1 MLEHFVHTGSQ
12 KDSYLFTV
20 RFEQSHEQSLKV
32 WDKFILEPGNGPEW
46 FIVTEFYIQVTCFF
60 LNKYLFICTNLRKK
74 HNTSPFKSKCHNG
87 MVLFIINYIGSVPI
101 ILYSLIFNDYFK

>member
-20 RFEQSHEQSLKV
+20 RLEQSHEQSLKV

-46 FIVTEFYIQVTCFF
+46 IIKVTEFYIQVICFF
-60 LNKYLFICTNLRKK
+60 KQIFICTNLRKK
-74 HNTSPFKSKCHNG
+74 TQHFSFQK
-87 MVLFIINYIGSVPI
+87 
-101 ILYSLIFNDYFK
+101 

>member
-20 RFEQSHEQSLKV
+20 RLEQSHEQSLKV

-46 FIVTEFYIQVTCFF
+46 IIKVTEFYIQVICFF
-60 LNKYLFICTNLRKK
+60 KQIFIYLYKPQEKTQHFSFQK
-74 HNTSPFKSKCHNG
+74 
-87 MVLFIINYIGSVPI
+87 
-101 ILYSLIFNDYFK
+101 

>member
-20 RFEQSHEQSLKV
+20 RLEQSHEQSLKV

-46 FIVTEFYIQVTCFF
+46 FIKVTEFYIQVICFF
-60 LNKYLFICTNLRKK
+60 FKQIFIYLYKPQEKTQHFSFQK
-74 HNTSPFKSKCHNG
+74 
-87 MVLFIINYIGSVPI
+87 
-101 ILYSLIFNDYFK
+101 